1 MNKNLDFFNY
11 SNYLVFFLFI
21 SLMLFDY
28 ITKENFMTKK
38 TKKII
43 ETNIEKIEQITKTEQ
58 KNIYSELDFK
68 DFIEIKEEFEKQK
81 QNKTPIINKTKIIPL
96 ETNKKIQSIPH
107 SNLKNKITEE
117 KKIIFDFTP
126 LKNEPKKNNQ
136 IRNTFF
142 NKEKEAIS
150 LGKSILETKT
160 KFDIYFKWP
169 VKTNMHNLI
178 YKKMLTCLNAKTVI
192 LGDDRVFYSQKGI
205 LDKIS
210 IRNNYSPILR
220 LPNYSTA
227 KLENS
232 ILKNIKNKY
241 PQSTKG
247 KLIRLFDKNVDAY
260 ILGQF
265 KILAKSKFSNLKKI
279 SGVYSILDN
288 KLFLINLNIDNQKI
302 DGKIDLSTLNKG
314 C

>member
-1 MNKNLDFFNY
+1 
-11 SNYLVFFLFI
+11 
-21 SLMLFDY
+21 
-28 ITKENFMTKK
+28 
-38 TKKII
+38 
-43 ETNIEKIEQITKTEQ
+43 
-58 KNIYSELDFK
+58 
-68 DFIEIKEEFEKQK
+68 
-81 QNKTPIINKTKIIPL
+81 
-96 ETNKKIQSIPH
+96 
-107 SNLKNKITEE
+107 
-117 KKIIFDFTP
+117 
-126 LKNEPKKNNQ
+126 
-136 IRNTFF
+136 
-142 NKEKEAIS
+142 
-150 LGKSILETKT
+150 
-160 KFDIYFKWP
+160 
-169 VKTNMHNLI
+169 
-178 YKKMLTCLNAKTVI
+178 MLTCLNAKTVI

-205 LDKIS
+205 LDKIN